1 MGRSAAAGMAPVS
14 CDLCEQRSGLY
25 IITRTCC
32 AMRLLR
38 TTPQH
43 GARKAMWQHLR
54 LSLTVEQWE
63 ALRAAWKLEEP
74 GTL

>member
-1 MGRSAAAGMAPVS
+1 MAAHVALWPVS
-14 CDLCEQRSGLY
+14 CELCEQRSGLY
-25 IITRTCC
+25 IVTRTCC
-32 AMRLLR
+32 AIRLLH

-54 LSLTVEQWE
+54 LSLTAEQWE
-63 ALRAAWKLEEP
+63 ALRAAWKAEEP